1 MVQIPGYI
9 CQRSV
14 FMRDRIYIIIEP
26 CHNSMFLFMVV
37 DAIELKLSQSSTNVC
52 ELNYIR
58 HRI

>member
-37 DAIELKLSQSSTNVC
+37 DAIELSTNVC

-58 HRI
+58 HQI